1 MITQKDKK
9 RIEQLRNEINYHNH
23 RYYVL
28 ADPVIADYEYDK
40 LFRELKDLESKYPEL
55 ITPDSPTQRI
65 GEELTGKFKQVE
77 HSIPMLS
84 LENTYSREELL
95 EFDKRMQRE
104 LESQPEYTVEPKI
117 DGFAVS
123 IIYRD
128 GVLVQGSTR
137 GDGLVGD
144 DITNNIRTIKS
155 VPLKLSAD
163 TTRHAEFPQ
172 GRKLMSIEVR
182 GEVVMP
188 KKSFRRVNEERE
200 EKGESPLANPRNAA
214 AGSIKHLDPRIVADR
229 GLDMIVHTVPEPPE
243 GYEDRCGLLKDL
255 TRIGL
260 KVNPDMKLC
269 KSIEEAVDFC
279 DSWEPKRWDLPYEV
293 DGMVIKVNSFE
304 SRNRLGH
311 TAKSERWAIAYKYP
325 AVQVTTKL
333 EDIILQVGRTG
344 AVTPAAVLTPVNVG
358 GVTVSRAT
366 LHNADEIARKDVR
379 VGDWVF
385 IERAGEVIPEVI
397 KPIPER
403 RTGKERRFTMPK
415 NCPAC
420 GTKLVRYEDEVA
432 WRCENLSCPP
442 QVERR
447 ISHFASRN
455 AMDIE
460 GLGPKAVAQLIDAKL
475 IKDFADLY
483 YLEREG
489 LLELERMA
497 EKSVDNL
504 LNSIKTSKG
513 RDFHKLLFAIGIRY
527 VGSNVA
533 KLLSENFVSMN
544 KLRVA
549 TSEQISEVSG
559 VGPVIAEAVVKFF
572 ESSQNSQIIEKLR
585 KAGVSMTASTEEG
598 IRKPL
603 SGKTFVLT
611 GSLTGFTRGEATR
624 SIESLG
630 GNVSSSVSKKTS
642 YVVAGDSPG
651 SKYEKAK
658 KLDVPI
664 IGEQEFRSLLG
675 Q

>member
-9 RIEQLRNEINYHNH
+9 RIEELRNEINYHNH

-28 ADPVIADYEYDK
+28 DDPVIADYEYDK
-40 LFRELKDLESKYPEL
+40 LFRELKDLESKHPEF
-55 ITPDSPTQRI
+55 ITADSPTQRI
-65 GEELTGKFKQVE
+65 GEELTGGFKQVE
-77 HSIPMLS
+77 HRIPMLS
-84 LENTYSREELL
+84 LDNTYSREELL

-123 IIYRD
+123 VVYNG

-163 TTRHAEFPQ
+163 TTHPAKSLRSK
-172 GRKLMSIEVR
+172 KLMDIEVR

-188 KKSFRRVNEERE
+188 KKSFERVNKERE
-200 EKGESPLANPRNAA
+200 EKGEALLANPRNAA
-214 AGSIKHLDPRIVADR
+214 AGTIKHLDPRIVADR
-229 GLDMIVHTVPEPPE
+229 DLDMIVHTVPEPPE
-243 GYEDRCGLLKDL
+243 GYENRCGLLKEL
-255 TRIGL
+255 AGIGL
-260 KVNPDMKLC
+260 KVNPHMKLC
-269 KSIEEAVDFC
+269 KSIEEAIDFC

-325 AVQVTTKL
+325 AVQVTTRL
-333 EDIILQVGRTG
+333 ENIVLQIGRTG

-366 LHNADEIARKDVR
+366 LHNADEIKRKDIR
-379 VGDWVF
+379 IGDIVF

-397 KPIPER
+397 KPILEK
-403 RTGKERRFTMPK
+403 RTGKERRFRMPK

-420 GTKLVRYEDEVA
+420 GTPLVRYEGEVA

-447 ISHFASRN
+447 IEHFASRD

-483 YLEREG
+483 YLEKDK
-489 LLELERMA
+489 LLKLERTGD
-497 EKSVDNL
+497 KSVDNL
-504 LNSIKTSKG
+504 LHSIEESKT
-513 RDFHKLLFAIGIRY
+513 RDFHRVLFAIGIRY
-527 VGSNVA
+527 VGSNAA
-533 KLLSENFVSMN
+533 KLLSQNFASMDE
-544 KLRVA
+544 LRKDPQ
-549 TSEQISEVSG
+549 EQINSIDG
-559 VGPVIAEAVVKFF
+559 IGPVIAEAVVQFF
-572 ESSQNSQIIEKLR
+572 KNPENIRTIERLQ
-585 KAGVSMTASTEEG
+585 KAGICMASKADG
-598 IRKPL
+598 RIGKPL

-611 GSLTGFTRGEATR
+611 GSLTGFSRGKATKAV
-624 SIESLG
+624 ESLG
-630 GNVSSSVSKKTS
+630 GSVSSSVSKKTS

-651 SKYEKAK
+651 SKYDKAK

-664 IGEQEFRSLLG
+664 IDEDEFKEMVK